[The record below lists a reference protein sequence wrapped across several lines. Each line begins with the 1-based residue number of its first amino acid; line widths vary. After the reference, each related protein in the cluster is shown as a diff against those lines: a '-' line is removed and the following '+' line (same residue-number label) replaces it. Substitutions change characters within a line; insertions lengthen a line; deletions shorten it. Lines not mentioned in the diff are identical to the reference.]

1 MLSIANAASDHSKRS
16 CPVPPVLCTGF
27 DITDALRRYLED
39 GHGIDLAFPDSSSD
53 EEDLVNQEVAKL
65 DREGILVD
73 SYRQYF
79 GGIRRTAPAE
89 DRKLLEIP
97 YSESQAAAWFLW
109 HMRLYIPTGAYP
121 RESYMSGVLATPP
134 ECDLEVIKKFIE
146 CANRLLPDDGARE
159 RAGFKLE
166 DLQFTLRSVRGITRP
181 PYTKTEREELLPPRH
196 LQAIL
201 NKSQ

>member
-1 MLSIANAASDHSKRS
+1 MISSTATNSKKS

-39 GHGIDLAFPDSSSD
+39 GHGIDLAFSDSSSD

-65 DREGILVD
+65 DREGILVN

-97 YSESQAAAWFLW
+97 YTFDKRYPGDPRW
-109 HMRLYIPTGAYP
+109 HTRLYIPTGAYP
-121 RESYMSGVLATPP
+121 RESYTSGALATPP
-134 ECDLEVIKKFIE
+134 ERDLEVIKKFME
-146 CANRLLPDDGARE
+146 CANRLLPDDAARE

-166 DLQFTLRSVRGITRP
+166 DLQFTLRSVRGIMRP

-196 LQAIL
+196 LQAFL
-201 NKSQ
+201 NKSE